1 MMLRAVDVNLDATEM
16 VLTLE
21 KETSPRTIE
30 YMKIDR
36 LERIKET
43 VRKLFRTVEVEGIK
57 VSVLGLEEPIV
68 ITSDKLGDYRN
79 VEDYLIHTVAEK
91 YDVAVTQ

>member
-1 MMLRAVDVNLDATEM
+1 MLKAVDVNLDATEM

-21 KETSPRTIE
+21 KEKSPRTIE

-36 LERIKET
+36 LEKIKEP
-43 VRKLFRTVEVEGIK
+43 VRKLFRTIEVEGIK
-57 VSVLGLEEPIV
+57 VSVKGMEEPIV
-68 ITSDKLGDYRN
+68 ITSDKLGDYPH
-79 VEDYLIHTVAEK
+79 VEEYLLRTVAEK